1 MLYVITYM
9 WDIKNKR
16 MNIMKQKETC
26 RYREQINGSQWG
38 EKKRRGKTGE
48 LD

>member
-26 RYREQINGSQWG
+26 RYREQVGGGQKGGKWG
-38 EKKRRGKTGE
+38 DE
-48 LD
+48 